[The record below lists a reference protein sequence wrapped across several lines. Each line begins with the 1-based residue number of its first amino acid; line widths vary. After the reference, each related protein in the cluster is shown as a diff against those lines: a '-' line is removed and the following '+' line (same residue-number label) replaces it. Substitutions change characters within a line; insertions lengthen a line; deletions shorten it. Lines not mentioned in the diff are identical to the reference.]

1 MKPQIYHVD
10 AFTSEPF
17 RGNSAGVVLH
27 AFSGENENNRRNG
40 LILCYFN
47 IVRWF
52 IVRGHIYDHKSLQ
65 GLTLINYCATQSLR
79 ICAESLS
86 G

>member
-1 MKPQIYHVD
+1 MSINKIAQRH
-10 AFTSEPF
+10 T
-17 RGNSAGVVLH
+17 
-27 AFSGENENNRRNG
+27 FSGENENNRRNG
-40 LILCYFN
+40 LILCCCN
-47 IVRWF
+47 IVRCF

>member
-1 MKPQIYHVD
+1 MPVNFVTRKP
-10 AFTSEPF
+10 P
-17 RGNSAGVVLH
+17 
-27 AFSGENENNRRNG
+27 FSGENENNRRNG
-40 LILCYFN
+40 LILCCFN

>member
-1 MKPQIYHVD
+1 MSINKIAQRH
-10 AFTSEPF
+10 T
-17 RGNSAGVVLH
+17 
-27 AFSGENENNRRNG
+27 FSGENEN
-40 LILCYFN
+40 IN

>member
-1 MKPQIYHVD
+1 MSINKIAKRH
-10 AFTSEPF
+10 T
-17 RGNSAGVVLH
+17 
-27 AFSGENENNRRNG
+27 FSGENENNRRNG

>member
-1 MKPQIYHVD
+1 MLINKIAQRH
-10 AFTSEPF
+10 T
-17 RGNSAGVVLH
+17 
-27 AFSGENENNRRNG
+27 FSGENENNRRNG
-40 LILCYFN
+40 LILCCFN
-47 IVRWF
+47 IVRLF

-65 GLTLINYCATQSLR
+65 GLTLINYCAAQSLR